1 MRIAAS
7 GQLMPY
13 YHSKL
18 GATPVQPDPVYFELA
33 VTLPRPTSIR
43 EACDNITL
51 LSEMKA
57 IGQLDVVSADSLIS
71 DQRVVLNAMVDEA
84 KLFSAQGGSPEQ
96 TIRIEGGL
104 PPFPGTDVIMPD
116 RDLNGHQLE
125 LTAVV
130 NPQASAP
137 GPVSLHHK
145 RKVNLKDAALRRPLK
160 LINYKSFCRAVFG
173 FFGRDCGAPRK
184 PIRGAVKAQ
193 TRPLHS
199 GAKNAYQWP
208 AKAV

>member
-1 MRIAAS
+1 MTFQPGNDLGGRTAGSRNKTSYALRERLRSRPNHIDPADFLADLISNPAESADVRIAAS

-18 GATPVQPDPVYFELA
+18 GATPVQPDPVYLELA
-33 VTLPRPTSIR
+33 ISIPRPTSIR
-43 EACDNITL
+43 QACDNITL

-57 IGQLDVVSADSLIS
+57 TGKLDVVSADSLIN

-84 KLFSAQGGSPEQ
+84 KLLTAQGGSPEQ

-104 PPFPGTDVIMPD
+104 PPLPGTDVIMPD

-130 NPQASAP
+130 NPQAAAQD
-137 GPVSLHHK
+137 PVAS
-145 RKVNLKDAALRRPLK
+145 PQE
-160 LINYKSFCRAVFG
+160 KSE
-173 FFGRDCGAPRK
+173 P
-184 PIRGAVKAQ
+184 
-193 TRPLHS
+193 
-199 GAKNAYQWP
+199 
-208 AKAV
+208 